1 MVKEFKKLEKE
12 TAKRNEQNRR
22 SKWAR
27 GVGEYTAELL
37 ENIKNNEQ
45 TATTTEE
52 LKKQMLNGA
61 QDWSA
66 YSWGGC
72 SLIYNADICEQLAT
86 PSEQKRTNNGEKRP
100 NGREDWLD
108 VQARALFQAASRIL
122 RAFNSIN
129 K

>member
-1 MVKEFKKLEKE
+1 MIKEFEKLEKE

-37 ENIKNNEQ
+37 ENIKNDEQ
-45 TATTTEE
+45 EATTTEE

-61 QDWSA
+61 QDWDQ

-72 SLIYNADICEQLAT
+72 SFVYDCDICELLAT

-100 NGREDWLD
+100 NGREEWLD
-108 VQARALFQAASRIL
+108 VQARALYQAAARIL
-122 RAFNSIN
+122 GAFKSIN